1 MFSPKVI
8 LRLAFSVF
16 AKILKYR
23 DTDIHFFSISLI
35 VSQLG
40 ISTPSNYINC
50 LLFNT
55 NIPHF
60 FILNSI
66 PIFFFSIRVFF
77 YEHSWFTGQQ
87 GKGKAIFLSTPYQFH
102 PLHKHLDI
110 SRVITSESS
119 PLHIASSRTRTGN
132 LWFTSASH

>member
-23 DTDIHFFSISLI
+23 DTDIYFFSTTLI
-35 VSQLG
+35 VSQSG
-40 ISTPSNYINC
+40 ISSHSNYIKLPSFQYKHTA
-50 LLFNT
+50 LLYLKLHPN
-55 NIPHF
+55 
-60 FILNSI
+60 
-66 PIFFFSIRVFF
+66 IFFFYAVFF

-87 GKGKAIFLSTPYQFH
+87 GKGKAIFLIPLYQFH
-102 PLHKHLDI
+102 PFHKHLDI

-119 PLHIASSRTRTGN
+119 SLHIASSQTRTGN
-132 LWFTSASH
+132 LWFTSASR